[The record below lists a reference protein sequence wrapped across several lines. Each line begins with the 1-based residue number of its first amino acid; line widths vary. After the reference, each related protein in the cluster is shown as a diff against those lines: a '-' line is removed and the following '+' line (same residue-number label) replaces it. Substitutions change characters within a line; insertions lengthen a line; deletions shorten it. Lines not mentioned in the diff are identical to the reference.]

1 MTSEEQCKNY
11 VILLELLLQAKRQ
24 LITIG
29 NEFGLTG
36 MQTFTLVLTDP
47 DELQPMNNLC
57 SVFCC
62 DASNMTGI
70 IDGLEQKKLARRQS
84 HPKDRRI
91 KVVRLEPEGL
101 KVRTQ
106 IMQHLTD
113 RNSELFGKLTDAET
127 KQLVVLLQK
136 LARPAP

>member
-11 VILLELLLQAKRQ
+11 VTFLELLLKAKHQ
-24 LITIG
+24 LVAIG

-62 DASNMTGI
+62 DASNVTGI
-70 IDGLEQKKLARRQS
+70 IDGLEQKKLARRQN

-91 KVVRLEPEGL
+91 KVVQLEPEGL

-106 IMQHLTD
+106 IMRRLTG
-113 RNSELFGKLTDAET
+113 RYSELFGKLTDAET
-127 KQLVVLLQK
+127 KQLVALLEK
-136 LARPAP
+136 LAQN